1 MNRLDS
7 QTELKTLDSFGML
20 QTLDMFP
27 AQCKDAIRLGGQF
40 EWKPRIAV
48 DRIVVCGMGGSAMA
62 GEIVCRFSRLPSTVI
77 RGYCLPSHVDD
88 RTLVI
93 VVSYSGNT
101 VETLSCLEQGINAGA
116 PSLIISS
123 GGRMGEISKEK
134 GIAWLKIPSGYQ
146 PRVAMGYLALPL
158 LVILS
163 RLDLLTEI
171 GSWESV
177 LQELDRVKR
186 RCTFSVPT
194 AENPAKRLAHTL
206 DGRIPL
212 IYGTGGNTE
221 LVAMRWKT
229 QINENA
235 KQPAFWNSFPELN
248 HNEIVALTRADL
260 LSNQHILLLLNDYDL
275 LENHLRREVMKPL
288 FEKNGV
294 SFTEVSAEGE
304 GAFAQIFSQVY
315 FGDYVSTYLSLLNK
329 VDPTPVALIEEFK
342 EALAQRTS
350 QLEGER

>member
-7 QTELKTLDSFGML
+7 QKELKTLDSLGML

-27 AQCKDAIRLGGQF
+27 SQCKDAIQLGGAF
-40 EWKPRIAV
+40 GWEPTIDV

-62 GEIVCRFSRLPSTVI
+62 GEIVCRFLRPPSEVV
-77 RGYCLPSHVDD
+77 RGYHLPGHIDH
-88 RTLVI
+88 RTLI
-93 VVSYSGNT
+93 IAISYSGNT

-116 PSLIISS
+116 ASLIISS
-123 GGRMGEISKEK
+123 GGRMEESSKEE

-146 PRVAMGYLALPL
+146 PRAATGYLALPL

-163 RLDLLTEI
+163 RLGVLKEI
-171 GSWESV
+171 GSWENL
-177 LQELDRVKR
+177 LQQLDRVKG
-186 RCTFSVPT
+186 RCAFSVPT
-194 AENPAKRLAHTL
+194 AENPAKQLAHTL
-206 DGRIPL
+206 RSRIPL
-212 IYGTGGNTE
+212 VYGTVGNTD

-235 KQPAFWNSFPELN
+235 KQPAFWNTFPELS

-260 LSNQHILLLLNDYDL
+260 LSNQHIVLLANDYDL
-275 LENHLRREVMKPL
+275 PENRLCREVMKPL

-304 GAFAQIFSQVY
+304 GV
-315 FGDYVSTYLSLLNK
+315 
-329 VDPTPVALIEEFK
+329 
-342 EALAQRTS
+342 LAQTFA
-350 QLEGER
+350 